1 MTIKPSKSGTIP
13 APFTMFG
20 REDRGNT
27 HEMNWQVMCP
37 VCRFEYVHMSYQ
49 FGLLLNETGD
59 GLVKPRVHTNIE
71 RVRGKDNY
79 EAWEGRGDLIRIPFN
94 CEEGHSWDLCFG
106 EHKGMTFAFLGGFAP
121 TQNHRVDIDEEC
133 PKCGADLKVRSG
145 KYGYFVGCSGYPE
158 CKHTEPRQNH
168 NRNPSVH
175 RTGPTV

>member
-37 VCRFEYVHMSYQ
+37 VCRFEYVHMSRRRQ
-49 FGLLLNETGD
+49 I
-59 GLVKPRVHTNIE
+59 IE
-71 RVRGKDNY
+71 HVRGKDNY

-121 TQNHRVDIDEEC
+121 TKNHRDDIDDEEC
-133 PKCGADLKVRSG
+133 PKCGADIKVKSG

-158 CKHTEPRQNH
+158 CKHTEPYE
-168 NRNPSVH
+168 
-175 RTGPTV
+175 

>member
-1 MTIKPSKSGTIP
+1 MTIKPSKVGTIP

-37 VCRFEYVHMSYQ
+37 VCRFEYVHMSQ
-49 FGLLLNETGD
+49 I
-59 GLVKPRVHTNIE
+59 IE
-71 RVRGKDNY
+71 HVRGKDNY

-106 EHKGMTFAFLGGFAP
+106 EHKGMTFAFLDGFAP
-121 TQNHRVDIDEEC
+121 TKNHRDDVDEEC
-133 PKCGADLKVRSG
+133 PKCGADLKVKSG

-168 NRNPSVH
+168 NLPPSVH

>member
-1 MTIKPSKSGTIP
+1 VEPDQSKSNTKELVMTIKPSKVGTIP

-37 VCRFEYVHMSYQ
+37 VCRFEYVHMSQ
-49 FGLLLNETGD
+49 I
-59 GLVKPRVHTNIE
+59 IE

-106 EHKGMTFAFLGGFAP
+106 EHKGMTFAFLDGFAP
-121 TQNHRVDIDEEC
+121 TKNHRDDVDEEC
-133 PKCGADLKVRSG
+133 PKCGADLKVKSG

-158 CKHTEPRQNH
+158 CKHTEPYE
-168 NRNPSVH
+168 
-175 RTGPTV
+175 

>member
-1 MTIKPSKSGTIP
+1 MTIKPSKSRTIP

-20 REDRGNT
+20 RENRGNT

-37 VCRFEYVHMSYQ
+37 VCRFEYVHMSRRRQ
-49 FGLLLNETGD
+49 I
-59 GLVKPRVHTNIE
+59 IE
-71 RVRGKDNY
+71 HVRGKDNY

-121 TQNHRVDIDEEC
+121 TQNHRDDIDEEC

-145 KYGYFVGCSGYPE
+145 KFGYFVGCSGYPE
-158 CKHTEPRQNH
+158 CKYTEPRQNH
-168 NRNPSVH
+168 NLPPSVH